1 MQHLSVKRLRRQSE
15 QLGVELPP
23 LAPEPTRWPAFL
35 RIPTAG
41 AWRFTGDPKDV
52 FVSLSKRNARVI
64 FVQAVFLTI
73 NYVAMALVPLGLGK
87 LLDSGLE
94 RGLGIHLMP
103 WTLTLLGLAFI
114 AALGYAT
121 QHLVEAG
128 TFLQGA
134 ITSGRAVHHR
144 VSQRGNAVREDIPA
158 GDVVATIAT
167 DGEYIGAAQSFIA
180 TLIGT
185 LVSTVVVGVLML
197 QVSVP
202 LGLLVLIGL
211 PLVVASLSFII
222 KPLQER
228 QAIQRESQGK
238 LATLGTDAVSGL
250 RILRGIGGEDEFVR
264 RYREQSQEV
273 RELGKRVAVTQ
284 ALLNALRMG
293 LPGAFMTV
301 VVAVAA
307 FMVFDGRITPGDMV
321 AFYGYTSFLSTPL
334 MSATMAIQVGTRAW
348 VAAKKIAKIH
358 AVDPIVSDEREAGAD
373 VDFARAQLFDGA
385 SGVTINPGRITA
397 LVCKDPDES
406 ARIAARLARTNDTDK
421 VTYDGIDARTIP
433 LEKVRQHVVLATA
446 ENHLFTGTL
455 RDNLQGAGALMRTHA
470 SLEQLIFSNVLSN
483 HSQTDDWDVD
493 AESQP
498 DDPRLLQAMR
508 VADAR
513 DVLDSMPGGLN
524 GRIAEK
530 GRSLSGG
537 QRQRVALARA
547 IATDAEVLIAI
558 EPTSAVD
565 SHTESRI
572 AQRLV
577 EERAGRTT
585 VIVTSSPLVLER
597 CDEVVF
603 INREGAGPVR
613 SSHGDLMEAARTGET
628 VAQDYRRV
636 VERIT
641 GGEQA

>member
-1 MQHLSVKRLRRQSE
+1 MQYSSVTQLRHRSE

-23 LAPEPTRWPAFL
+23 IAPEPSWWPAFL

-41 AWRFTGDPKDV
+41 AWRFNGDPKDV

-94 RGLGIHLMP
+94 RGLGMHLMP
-103 WTLTLLGLAFI
+103 WTLVLLGLAFI

-128 TFLQGA
+128 TFLQGT

-144 VSQRGNAVREDIPA
+144 VAERGNAVREDIPA

-185 LVSTVVVGVLML
+185 LISTVVVGVLML
-197 QVSVP
+197 TVSVP

-228 QAIQRESQGK
+228 QAIQREAQGK

-264 RYREQSQEV
+264 RYREQSQIV
-273 RELGKRVAVTQ
+273 RRLGNRVAVTQ

-307 FMVFDGRITPGDMV
+307 FMVFDGRISAGDLV
-321 AFYGYTSFLSTPL
+321 AFYGYTSFLATPL

-358 AVDPIVSDEREAGAD
+358 AVSPIVSDECENGAQ
-373 VDFARAQLFDGA
+373 VDFARARLHDVS
-385 SGVTINPGRITA
+385 SGITIEPGRITA
-397 LVCKDPDES
+397 LVCQDPDKS
-406 ARIAARLARTNDTDK
+406 ARVATRLARTNDLSE
-421 VTYDGIDARTIP
+421 VTYDGIEARRVP
-433 LEKVRQHVVLATA
+433 LQDVRKHIVLATA

-455 RDNLQGAGALMRTHA
+455 RDNLQGAGASARTHA
-470 SLEQLIFSNVLSN
+470 ELEQLIFSHVLSD
-483 HSQTDDWDVD
+483 HSEQEWDVD
-493 AESQP
+493 STPQP
-498 DDPRLLQAMR
+498 DDRRLLQAMYG
-508 VADAR
+508 ADAQ
-513 DVLDSMPGGLN
+513 DVLDSMPGGLD
-524 GRIAEK
+524 GTIAEK

-547 IATDAEVLIAI
+547 LVTDADVLIAI

-572 AQRLV
+572 AQRLSG
-577 EERAGRTT
+577 ERAGRTT
-585 VIVTSSPLVLER
+585 VIVTTSPLVLER
-597 CDEVVF
+597 CDEVVL
-603 INREGAGPVR
+603 IHRDGTARVR
-613 SSHGDLMEAARTGET
+613 STHSALMQAAHNGEA
-628 VAQDYRRV
+628 VAQEYRRV
-636 VERIT
+636 VERTT
-641 GGEQA
+641 GGDLA

>member
-1 MQHLSVKRLRRQSE
+1 MQHLSVE
-15 QLGVELPP
+15 QLRQRADLTGIELPP
-23 LAPEPTRWPAFL
+23 IAPEPTWWPAFL
-35 RIPTAG
+35 RIPTAR
-41 AWRFTGDPKDV
+41 AWRFNGDPKDV

-64 FVQAVFLTI
+64 LIQALFLTV

-94 RGLGIHLMP
+94 RGLGAHLLP
-103 WTLTLLGLAFI
+103 WTLTLLALAFI

-128 TFLQGA
+128 TFLQGTV
-134 ITSGRAVHHR
+134 TSGRAVHHR
-144 VSQRGNAVREDIPA
+144 VAQRGNAVREDIPA

-197 QVSVP
+197 TVSVP

-228 QAIQRESQGK
+228 QEIQRESQGK

-273 RELGKRVAVTQ
+273 RELGNRVAVTQ

-307 FMVFDGRITPGDMV
+307 FMVFDGQITPGDLV

-358 AVDPIVSDEREAGAD
+358 AVDPIVSDQREAGAD
-373 VDFARAQLFDGA
+373 VDFARAQLLDVS
-385 SGVTINPGRITA
+385 SGIAINPGRITA

-406 ARIAARLARTNDTDK
+406 ARIAARLARTNDADD

-455 RDNLQGAGALMRTHA
+455 RDNLQGARALMRTHA
-470 SLEQLIFSNVLSN
+470 SLEQLIFSNVLNN
-483 HSQTDDWDVD
+483 HSQSDDWDVD
-493 AESQP
+493 SEFQL

-513 DVLDSMPGGLN
+513 DVLDSMPGGLD

-547 IATDAEVLIAI
+547 IATDADVLIAI

-572 AQRLV
+572 AQRLA

-603 INREGAGPVR
+603 INREGAAPVR
-613 SSHGDLMEAARTGET
+613 SSHGDLMEAARNGES